1 MLEPKVSVIVPL
13 YNAAQYLHQCIKSI
27 LSQSFKDFELILIDD
42 GSTDDSLKICKSYEQ
57 SDNRIIVISETNGG
71 VSKARNRGLNVAKG
85 KWIAFVDADDYF
97 LDDALSVLYDRAIQ
111 TGADLVL
118 ANALKLKNGKLNEL
132 HKLKDGVLSN
142 VIMSVNHL
150 ALWGYLFNADII
162 RKYRLRFIEGL
173 AYSEDRIFIYQMARY
188 CKTIAFC
195 NKPIYIYRINE
206 TSACSSKDGVRKA
219 CHHIDAAF
227 YLKQLALTYQKTDK
241 PVYNCLC
248 RQSKHLI
255 HLGLYLFVEI
265 CFSLENL
272 VKVKEK
278 YNQRFGRN
286 LKTSFDFYCTVLN
299 CLLIFERRKIIT
311 LKK

>member
-173 AYSEDRIFIYQMARY
+173 AYSEDRIFIYQWHVIAR
-188 CKTIAFC
+188 
-195 NKPIYIYRINE
+195 R
-206 TSACSSKDGVRKA
+206 
-219 CHHIDAAF
+219 
-227 YLKQLALTYQKTDK
+227 
-241 PVYNCLC
+241 
-248 RQSKHLI
+248 
-255 HLGLYLFVEI
+255 
-265 CFSLENL
+265 
-272 VKVKEK
+272 
-278 YNQRFGRN
+278 
-286 LKTSFDFYCTVLN
+286 
-299 CLLIFERRKIIT
+299 
-311 LKK
+311 